1 MDISTFIVNVFTF
14 IDDWFQQQ
22 TRPLRQRGAQPVLW
36 DSEVLTIEVVGA
48 FLGLSTDQAIY
59 DYFRR
64 HWADYFPRLTGVHR
78 TTFVRQSA
86 NLWLMKQRLWQALLT
101 HIAFDPALAII
112 DSTPIPICRFARAS
126 YSRRLR
132 DCSAYGHDEVARQ
145 KFFGLRA
152 HMVICWPGV
161 ITKLELSP
169 ANVAEL
175 TVAEQ
180 LLAGH
185 SGWVLADRNY
195 WSPNLRARLRE
206 HGLRLLAP
214 FRLKHKES
222 SPWPLWLK
230 HMRFRI
236 ETVFG
241 QLVERFDVKR
251 VRTHDRW
258 HFCSRWW
265 RFVLSHTFAVYLCQ
279 QYGLPALRFAD
290 LISV

>member
-22 TRPLRQRGAQPVLW
+22 TKPVRQRGSQPVLW
-36 DSEVLTIEVVGA
+36 DSEVLTVEVVGA
-48 FLGLSTDQAIY
+48 FLGLNTDQAIY

-86 NLWLMKQRLWQALLT
+86 NLWLVKERLWQALLS
-101 HIAFDPALAII
+101 HIDFDPALALI
-112 DSTPIPICRFARAS
+112 DSMPVPVCRFARAS
-126 YSRRLR
+126 YARRLR
-132 DCSAYGHDEVARQ
+132 DCSTYGHDEVARQ

-152 HMVICWPGV
+152 HLVVCWPGV
-161 ITKLELSP
+161 ITKLELAP

-214 FRLKHKES
+214 FRLKRKEAA
-222 SPWPLWLK
+222 PWPLWLK

-258 HFCSRWW
+258 HFCSRWY
-265 RFVLSHTFAVYLCQ
+265 RFVLSHTFGVYLCQ
-279 QYGLPALRFAD
+279 QYGLPSLRFAD
-290 LISV
+290 LITD